1 MATVIT
7 LDDDVQA
14 KVESM
19 VRSGR
24 FASTEDAI
32 RASVMLLDDDLLD
45 DELTPEDLAAIDE
58 GLADI
63 DAGRVVD
70 AETVFERLTAKYS
83 AMVGPN

>member
-1 MATVIT
+1 MTTVIT

-32 RASVMLLDDDLLD
+32 RASVMLLHDDLLD